1 MATNKEDTMS
11 LNFVFDSDLDDMAKR
26 LCYEYWS
33 YLSPDDYIAHIK
45 TLCQNYNI
53 NYYLLFKVINKFQ
66 AYLDDVHC
74 EYCGLPYQ
82 LDVPADIPYARQRN
96 SWFCNGCISFSGGQ
110 LNTSR

>member
-1 MATNKEDTMS
+1 MATNNEDTMS

-53 NYYLLFKVINKFQ
+53 NYYLLFQIN
-66 AYLDDVHC
+66 
-74 EYCGLPYQ
+74 
-82 LDVPADIPYARQRN
+82 
-96 SWFCNGCISFSGGQ
+96 
-110 LNTSR
+110 